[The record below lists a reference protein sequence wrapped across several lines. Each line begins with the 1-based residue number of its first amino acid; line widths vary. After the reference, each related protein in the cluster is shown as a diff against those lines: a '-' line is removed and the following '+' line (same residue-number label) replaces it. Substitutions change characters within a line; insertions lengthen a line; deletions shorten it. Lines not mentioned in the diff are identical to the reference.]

1 MAPLRSVVATL
12 RVRMRLAYDATPLHG
27 PRTGVGVMTARV
39 LEGLAA
45 HRASGED
52 LQIVAFAATWR
63 GRGLLPSLV
72 PAGVECVTRPLP
84 ARPVHFTWRHGGV
97 PPIEWITGAV
107 DVVHGPN
114 FVVPPARRAARVVT
128 VHDLTA
134 VHHPEL
140 CTAHTR
146 TYPAALRRALA
157 GGAWVHT
164 VSDFVRAEI
173 LESFAADPGRVVTV
187 PNGVDAI
194 VAADPAAGQ
203 RTAGAERYLLALGT
217 IEPRKNFPGL
227 VRAFDA
233 VASALPGVQLVIA
246 GPDGWDDQRFAAA
259 LAASPH
265 RARITRLGA
274 LDEVQRAALLRGATA
289 LVYPSVYEGFGLPP
303 LEAMS
308 VGIPTL
314 VTAAGAV
321 VEVVGD
327 AALVVPVGDHDA
339 LAAGLVRIVDDDAL
353 RADLTT
359 RGLRRAASYEWS
371 RTASG
376 LVGLY
381 RQAVGSAA

>member
-52 LQIVAFAATWR
+52 LDIVAFAATWR
-63 GRGLLPSLV
+63 GRGLLRSLV

-194 VAADPAAGQ
+194 VAADPAAG
-203 RTAGAERYLLALGT
+203 RRAAGAERYLLALGT

-233 VASALPGVQLVIA
+233 AASALPGVQLVIA